1 MPTIQEYQKQRML
14 IRKSD
19 PRRADVLGLILDTA
33 KKAAKEE
40 NRETTEADF
49 TAAVKKQIKAM
60 EKTVELVQANNG
72 DTSSQVAEIAIMR
85 EYLPP
90 MMSEKEL
97 SAAID
102 RIMAEFPEEERI
114 KKNQGKLMGRLKAL
128 GDSVDMGMAARILS
142 GKLG

>member
-1 MPTIQEYQKQRML
+1 M
-14 IRKSD
+14 RKSD
-19 PRRADVLGLILDTA
+19 PKRADVLGLILDTA
-33 KKAAKEE
+33 KKAAKEQ
-40 NRETTEADF
+40 NREATEADF

-72 DTSSQVAEIAIMR
+72 DTSSQEAEIAIMR

-90 MMSEKEL
+90 MMSEEEL
-97 SAAID
+97 GAAID
-102 RIMAEFPEEERI
+102 RILAELPEEERI

>member
-14 IRKSD
+14 MRKGD
-19 PRRADVLGLILDTA
+19 PKRADVLGLILDTA
-33 KKAAKEE
+33 KKAAKDQ
-40 NRETTEADF
+40 NREATEADF

-72 DTSSQVAEIAIMR
+72 DTSSQEAEIAIMR

-90 MMSEKEL
+90 MMNEEEL
-97 SAAID
+97 GAAID
-102 RIMAEFPEEERI
+102 RIIAEIPEEERI

>member
-1 MPTIQEYQKQRML
+1 MPTVQEYQKQRML

-49 TAAVKKQIKAM
+49 IAAVKKQIKAM

-72 DTSSQVAEIAIMR
+72 DTSIQVAEIAIMR

-97 SAAID
+97 DAAID
-102 RIMAEFPEEERI
+102 RILAEFPEEERI
-114 KKNQGKLMGRLKAL
+114 KKNQGKFMGRLKVL